1 MKAYELF
8 TYGLAK
14 EIVEVVQWNNRFGV
28 WEIIDRNAL
37 FKDYYTKSINPNS
50 VSLTPDQE
58 RKRKAIHIEDER
70 KFWQQTQEL
79 WGCWSNDMVL
89 FDFVK
94 ANVESYLQNAPVE
107 VKWKKAITNL
117 RDMMHDPDGRKL
129 KALHSLIDGY
139 VGKRV
144 ACVILAAHQ
153 IGWFTTLPTYPEV
166 ISEFP
171 NIGTRSGYDKYRDT
185 NEQDQTE
192 ITITAQKLEDLAK
205 K

>member
-8 TYGLAK
+8 TFGLAK
-14 EIVEVVQWNNRFGV
+14 QIVEAARWNNQLREWV
-28 WEIIDRNAL
+28 LIDRDSL
-37 FKDYYTKSINPNS
+37 FKDYRTKSINPDS
-50 VSLTPDQE
+50 ASLTPSQE
-58 RKRKAIHIEDER
+58 SKGKAIHFDNER
-70 KFWQQTQEL
+70 KLWLQTQDL
-79 WGCWSNDMVL
+79 WGSWSNDMAL

-107 VKWKKAITNL
+107 VKRKKAITNF
-117 RDMMHDPDGRKL
+117 REMMHDPDGRKL
-129 KALHSLIDGY
+129 KALHSMIDGNK
-139 VGKRV
+139 GKRV

-153 IGWFTTLPTYPEV
+153 IRWFTTLPTYPEV

-171 NIGTRSGYDKYRDT
+171 NIGARSGYDKYRDT